1 VKKLQVLKN
10 AFPDNE
16 VTELELQRVHLR
28 IYEQKTG
35 RYDFKEMYKQAQATP
50 PLIDCATYSSPV
62 EIRKSPGRG
71 NGLFTTRDVKA
82 GELLLCEK
90 AFSYCYI
97 DLKNP
102 GTRANV
108 LMNLFT
114 KKMTVGG
121 SAYLLPQIVQK
132 LYHDPQSISMFQELS
147 HGKHKK
153 LSVFESDG
161 LPVVDS

>member
-1 VKKLQVLKN
+1 M
-10 AFPDNE
+10 
-16 VTELELQRVHLR
+16 
-28 IYEQKTG
+28 YE
-35 RYDFKEMYKQAQATP
+35 QAQATP
-50 PLIDCATYSSPV
+50 PLIDCATHSSPV

-71 NGLFTTRDVKA
+71 NGLFTTKDVKS

-97 DLKNP
+97 DPKNP
-102 GTRANV
+102 GARANI

-114 KKMTVGG
+114 KKMTIGG
-121 SAYLLPQIVQK
+121 SAYLLAQIVQK

-147 HGKHKK
+147 HGEHKE
-153 LSVFESDG
+153 LSVSESDG